1 MEVKELK
8 SKGLKRE
15 FSITVSKD
23 DLKDKKIRKLQDIAS
38 KAKIDGFRPGK
49 VPTSHIEK
57 LYGQSVMVE
66 VIEEKVSE
74 ASQNVLKER
83 DLKAAVKPD
92 VKLDSDMND
101 IIEKNKDLV
110 FTMNCEVLPEIVIT
124 DFSKIKLDKPV
135 SKPQEKDINDAL
147 EYLAKQN
154 KSYKEVSEKTKSKDG
169 DQVTIDYVGK
179 IDNIAFEGGTAS
191 DANLVLG
198 SKSFIDNF
206 EEQLIGLKQGDNK
219 LVKVKFPENYQSP
232 DLAGKEA
239 TFDVNIKKVSKAEE
253 SKDSDKDKKK
263 TAADVLLELD
273 GPDADA
279 KQKVVKAK
287 GSKNVNSG
295 IVHVL
300 ATFNNTIVTISDK
313 RGNVI
318 GWSTAGKMG
327 FRGSR
332 KSTAYAAQVVSQDAC
347 RQAMGHG
354 LKEADVKVKGPGS
367 GRESAVRAVQGIGI
381 DVKSISDV
389 TPIPHNGCRPK
400 KARRV

>member
-1 MEVKELK
+1 MADEDKE
-8 SKGLKRE
+8 
-15 FSITVSKD
+15 I
-23 DLKDKKIRKLQDIAS
+23 
-38 KAKIDGFRPGK
+38 P
-49 VPTSHIEK
+49 
-57 LYGQSVMVE
+57 
-66 VIEEKVSE
+66 EEE
-74 ASQNVLKER
+74 A
-83 DLKAAVKPD
+83 P
-92 VKLDSDMND
+92 
-101 IIEKNKDLV
+101 
-110 FTMNCEVLPEIVIT
+110 
-124 DFSKIKLDKPV
+124 
-135 SKPQEKDINDAL
+135 
-147 EYLAKQN
+147 
-154 KSYKEVSEKTKSKDG
+154 
-169 DQVTIDYVGK
+169 
-179 IDNIAFEGGTAS
+179 
-191 DANLVLG
+191 
-198 SKSFIDNF
+198 
-206 EEQLIGLKQGDNK
+206 
-219 LVKVKFPENYQSP
+219 
-232 DLAGKEA
+232 
-239 TFDVNIKKVSKAEE
+239 KAEE
-253 SKDSDKDKKK
+253 EAAKVVEEAPKAVEEAPKAEEEAPKAEEGEKEKKTR

-300 ATFNNTIVTISDK
+300 ATFNNTIVTITDK

-367 GRESAVRAVQGIGI
+367 GRKSAVRAVQGIGI
-381 DVKSISDV
+381 EVKSISDV